1 MAIDFDFTP
10 YFQRYEALVQQVDQV
25 FDNMQQEFSDCVTC
39 SRGCCDCC
47 FALFD
52 LSFIEALY
60 INHRFNETHQGRSRA
75 LIIERANR
83 ADRETYRIKR
93 KAHKAHGTGVE
104 EADILKM
111 VATERVR
118 CPMLNDQ
125 DSCDPYEFRPITC
138 RLYGIPTSING
149 EGHTCGLTHFKE
161 GRSYPTA
168 NLDAIHQ
175 HLYKLSAEL
184 VADLRSKYV
193 QMADMLIPVSMALLT
208 DYDATY
214 LGLPGSDEDV
224 SPKDKENERILARRN
239 RKEEKSRIREHVAA
253 AAKIY
258 TKKGV

>member
-1 MAIDFDFTP
+1 MSIEFDFTP
-10 YFQRYEALVQQVDQV
+10 YFERYEALVKQVDQV
-25 FDNMQQEFSDCVTC
+25 FENMRSDYPECVTC

-60 INHRFNETHQGRSRA
+60 INHRFNQKYQGRPRA

-93 KAHKAHGTGVE
+93 QAHKAHETGAN
-104 EADILKM
+104 EAEILNM
-111 VATERVR
+111 VAGQRVR
-118 CPMLNDQ
+118 CPLLNGQ
-125 DSCDPYEFRPITC
+125 DSCDLYGFRPITC
-138 RLYGIPTSING
+138 RLYGIPTAING
-149 EGHTCGLTHFKE
+149 EGHTCGLTNFEK
-161 GRSYPTA
+161 GRPYPTA

-175 HLYKLSAEL
+175 HLYRLSSELIAE
-184 VADLRSKYV
+184 LRSKYV

-208 DYDATY
+208 EYDATY
-214 LGLPGSDEDV
+214 LGLPGTDEDAP
-224 SPKDKENERILARRN
+224 PKDEDNDRRVTRGN
-239 RKEEKSRIREHVAA
+239 RKKEKSHIQKHVAE